1 MGLFKSD
8 PPDPPDY
15 KPIAEASKEAAQ
27 FAYQQSREQ
36 LEWAK
41 EQYGLDRELADQ
53 LIGDMRER
61 SDMQDQWAREDRE
74 RYQTTFKPLEDQII
88 QEAKDYDT
96 PERRQQAAQE
106 DMATVSGQFDL
117 ARESA
122 QRNLE
127 GYGIDPS
134 STRYAALDVGS
145 RTQQAAAMAGAGNTA
160 MKRVEDTGRALK
172 ADAVNLGR
180 GFQINPL
187 ASSQAAL
194 GGNQAA
200 IGGNLGTT
208 ASGQAGR
215 GSPTQW
221 AGVGQGALGTWT
233 NALNTGYNNSLA
245 GWNANAQ
252 AMGSGIGS
260 ALGLAGS
267 LMMMEEGGDVAPAAS
282 TGGGVPASAS
292 PTRGIA
298 VDDVPAQL
306 TVGEFVIPK
315 DVKEWKGEE
324 FFHKLID
331 QSRTAK
337 QAPKQAQ
344 AKYVNAPARKPTMVS
359 RGIPA

>member
-1 MGLFKSD
+1 MGIGKD
-8 PPDPPDY
+8 DAPDPPDY
-15 KPIAEASKEAAQ
+15 SAIAKASEKAAKY
-27 FAYQQSREQ
+27 AYQVSQDQ
-36 LEWAK
+36 LAWAK
-41 EQYGLDRELADQ
+41 ERYNLDRDLADD
-53 LIGDMRER
+53 LIGDMRNR
-61 SDMQDQWAREDRE
+61 SAMQDQWAQEDRE
-74 RYQTTFKPLEDQII
+74 RYNTVFKPLEDQIVSDA
-88 QEAKDYDT
+88 QNYDT
-96 PERRQQAAQE
+96 EERRKLAAQT
-106 DMATVSGQFDL
+106 DMATVSTQFDA
-117 ARESA
+117 AREAA

-160 MKRVEDTGRALK
+160 IKRVEDTGRALK

-200 IGGNLGTT
+200 SGVNLGTT
-208 ASGQAGR
+208 ASGASTMGT
-215 GSPTQW
+215 GAQW
-221 AGVGQGALGTWT
+221 AGLQQGALGNWANT
-233 NALNTGYNNSLA
+233 LNMGYNNSLA
-245 GWNANAQ
+245 GYKAQ
-252 AMGSGIGS
+252 NDAAGSGWGS

-267 LMMMEEGGDVAPAAS
+267 LLMMEEGGDVDAT
-282 TGGGVPASAS
+282 TGGPVPPGAS

-324 FFHKLID
+324 FFHKLIEA
-331 QSRTAK
+331 SRTAK
-337 QAPKQAQ
+337 AQPKQAQ
-344 AKYVNAPARKPTMVS
+344 AKYVNAPPKKPTMVS